1 MQAIIFD
8 VAGQRYGLPLPVTRE
23 IFHAVE
29 VSPVAG
35 APGVIEGVVDV
46 RGVLCPVMNLRRR
59 FGLAASP
66 EDTAHHLVQAA
77 INGRTVLL
85 RVDRALDIAD
95 IQADQVQDV
104 LEVLPRAGRIAGVAR
119 LPDGMVL
126 IADLDAFLT
135 EAESEELDEALLA
148 ISLTRA
154 ADSEAADD

>member
-23 IFHAVE
+23 IFQAVE
-29 VSPVAG
+29 VTPVAG

-46 RGVLCPVMNLRRR
+46 RGELCPVMNLRRR

-66 EDTAHHLVQAA
+66 EDPAHHLVQAA

-95 IQADQVQDV
+95 IQADQVQDI
-104 LEVLPRAGRIAGVAR
+104 LEVLPRAGHIAGVAR

-148 ISLTRA
+148 ISRMRS
-154 ADSEAADD
+154 ADSHAAND